1 VRRTAALLVA
11 LATTLALLPAAAS
24 AAASPTARPTARPT
38 ANPAAGAARPDVPQ
52 AQVWVTTPDGT
63 QKLSDQGPVAF
74 HRGGSAAVTITVD
87 PSRTYQ
93 RMVGFGASI
102 TDSSA
107 QVLYRL
113 DSATR
118 ASAMSDLFSPSQGDG
133 LGVLRQPMGS
143 SDFVEGDHYTYDDLP
158 AGQTDYTLDHFSV
171 AHDQSQILPL
181 LRQALALNPAL
192 KIVATPWSP
201 PAWMKTGQSLIG
213 GRLIDDPKI
222 YATYARYFVKF
233 LQAYAR
239 AGVPVYAVTM
249 QNEPQNRHPSGYPG
263 TDMPVRQEV
272 ALIDALGPAL
282 RDAGL
287 QTKILGYDH
296 NWSEHPADIAGTPPG
311 EQPET
316 EYPTDLLNSSA
327 ARWVAGTAYHCY
339 SGDPSRQTDLHRQ
352 FPAKDIWFTECSGSH
367 GATDPPA
374 QVFGDT
380 LKWHSRNLVLGVT
393 RNWGE
398 TVVNWNLALDPA
410 GGPHN
415 GGCDTCSGVLMVGP
429 GDTVTKNAEYY
440 TLGHL
445 ARFVR
450 PGAMRIAST
459 SFGTTGWN
467 GEVMDAAFRN
477 PDGST
482 ALVVHNEN
490 DDPRTFAV
498 AQGDWSFDY
507 TLPGGALATFTWP
520 DSRTL
525 RSAAELVTL
534 QSAVAGVGA
543 DTAANAID
551 DDATTTWSTGASQEP
566 GQSLQVDLSRS
577 TQVRRVVLDTGTAVG
592 DFPRG
597 WVLYTSADGVHW
609 GNAVAHGQGT
619 GQLTPVDVGPSAAS
633 RPVRHVRVV
642 LTGSAPVGWTVADLR
657 VYR

>member
-1 VRRTAALLVA
+1 VRRTAALFVT

-24 AAASPTARPTARPT
+24 ASVSVARRP
-38 ANPAAGAARPDVPQ
+38 PSDVPQ
-52 AQVWVTTPDGT
+52 ARVWVTTPDGT
-63 QKLSDQGPVAF
+63 AKLADLGSVAF
-74 HRGGSAAVTITVD
+74 RRGGSAALTVTVD
-87 PSRTYQ
+87 PSRSYQ

-107 QVLYRL
+107 RVLYRL
-113 DSATR
+113 DPATR
-118 ASAMSDLFSPSQGDG
+118 DSAMRDLFSPSVGDG
-133 LGVLRQPMGS
+133 LAVLRQPMGA
-143 SDFVEGDHYTYDDLP
+143 SDFVEGDHYTYDDVP
-158 AGQTDYTLDHFSV
+158 AGQTDYALEHFSV

-181 LRQALALNPAL
+181 LRRALSLNPAL
-192 KIVATPWSP
+192 KVVATPWSP
-201 PAWMKTGQSLIG
+201 PAWMKTSQSLIG
-213 GRLIDDPKI
+213 GRLIDDPLV
-222 YATYARYFVKF
+222 YASYAHYFVKF

-249 QNEPQNRHPSGYPG
+249 QNEPQNRNPSGYPG
-263 TDMPVRQEV
+263 TDMPVRQQV
-272 ALIDALGPAL
+272 ALINALGPAL

-287 QTKILGYDH
+287 RTKILGYDH
-296 NWSEHPADIAGTPPG
+296 NWSEHPADVAGTPAG
-311 EQPET
+311 ELPET
-316 EYPTDLLNSSA
+316 EYPTDVLNSSA

-352 FPAKDIWFTECSGSH
+352 FPSKDIWFTECSGSH
-367 GATDPPA
+367 GAADPPA

-415 GGCDTCSGVLMVGP
+415 GGCDTCSGVVTVGP

-445 ARFVR
+445 ARFVH
-450 PGAMRIAST
+450 PGARRIAST

-477 PDGST
+477 SDGT
-482 ALVVHNEN
+482 IALVVHNEN

-520 DSRTL
+520 DSRSL
-525 RSAAELVTL
+525 RSTGQLVTP
-534 QSAVAGVGA
+534 QSAVAGVAAG
-543 DTAANAID
+543 TAANAVD
-551 DDATTTWSTGASQEP
+551 DDATTTWSTGATQEA
-566 GQSLQVDLSRS
+566 GQSLQVDLRRP

-597 WVLYTSADGVHW
+597 WALFTSADGVHW
-609 GNAVAHGQGT
+609 GGAVARGDGT
-619 GQLTPVDVGPSAAS
+619 GQLTAVDVRRHGP
-633 RPVRHVRVV
+633 RQFVRHLRVV
-642 LTGSAPVGWTVADLR
+642 LTGSAPVGWTVADMR
-657 VYR
+657 VYG